1 MIHYWNSS
9 LEYFEDMYFSPSQY
23 QSILNIEYGLY
34 IIFPLLLEILS
45 VDLGKKKIQSKN
57 DLPIKLLIHK

>member
-9 LEYFEDMYFSPSQY
+9 LEYFEDMYFSLSQY

-45 VDLGKKKIQSKN
+45 VDLGKKKIQCKN

>member
-1 MIHYWNSS
+1 
-9 LEYFEDMYFSPSQY
+9 MYFSPSQY